1 MKTLFAITVSAILL
15 LSLSSDISYSQTKGQ
30 IHFGLGSA
38 VVNYST
44 LNTGVSATLIAS
56 ASSGGSGSTSTI
68 SSFSFLTGY
77 FVVDKLRL
85 DGGLSVSA
93 NNGSDADIYFN
104 LGARYFYYRDKKVNL
119 DGGISANFGLTAG
132 TERTVN
138 YIFESYPSS
147 YE

>member
-44 LNTGVSATLIAS
+44 LNTGVSASLIS
-56 ASSGGSGSTSTI
+56 NVSGGSSSSTTTV

-77 FVVDKLRL
+77 FVIDKLRL
-85 DGGLSVSA
+85 DGGLSVSV
-93 NNGSDADIYFN
+93 NDYSYADIF
-104 LGARYFYYRDKKVNL
+104 
-119 DGGISANFGLTAG
+119 
-132 TERTVN
+132 
-138 YIFESYPSS
+138 
-147 YE
+147 